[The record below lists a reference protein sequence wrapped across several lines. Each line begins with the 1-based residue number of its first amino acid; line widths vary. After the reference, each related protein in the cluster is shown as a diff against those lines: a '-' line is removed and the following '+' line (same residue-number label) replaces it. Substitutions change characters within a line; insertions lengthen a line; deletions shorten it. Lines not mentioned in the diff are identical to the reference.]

1 VPGGRGPET
10 EAPSRYHLRVVEKF
24 FAAAVLVV
32 CGLLLVRLVIG
43 ARRRHAYDAFW
54 RRLWIGTRVQVQRWW
69 RWPAARRRA
78 RRDADAA
85 IRRASRGEWDGNV
98 YKPKSFKRDHD
109 RDRKLH

>member
-1 VPGGRGPET
+1 
-10 EAPSRYHLRVVEKF
+10 VVEKI
-24 FAAAVLVV
+24 FAAVVLAV

-69 RWPAARRRA
+69 HWPAARRRA

-98 YKPKSFKRDHD
+98 YKPDSFKRDRN